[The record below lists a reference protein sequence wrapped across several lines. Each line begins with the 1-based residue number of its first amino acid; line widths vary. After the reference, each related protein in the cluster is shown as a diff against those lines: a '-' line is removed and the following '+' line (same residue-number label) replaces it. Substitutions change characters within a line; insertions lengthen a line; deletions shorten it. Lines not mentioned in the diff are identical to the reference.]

1 VIRLA
6 HPVGYATERRYA
18 AEILLGELLG
28 LDVACIEEE
37 RDDVELTLPGHT
49 GSLLLPDGLFATD
62 PRDWLTERSLP
73 SEPLRRPDDVPL
85 LFGGDFF
92 GSAFFLLT
100 RYEEAVLG
108 HRDEHGRFPASASLA
123 AREDFLERPLVNEYA
138 ELLWGNLQATW
149 PRLECVRRVFRV
161 LPSHDVDI
169 PFCSRSGLV
178 ARVRNAAGDV
188 VKRQDPV
195 LAARRLVGVSDLYDT
210 FNFIMDTSERS
221 GVRSTFFFLA
231 SQAPEN
237 RIGAGYSLDDPR
249 IRSLLRRIHD
259 RGHEIGLH
267 GSYASHDEPSRLHVE
282 LTELRRACAEEGI
295 DQEAW
300 GGRQHFLRWSGPLW
314 EAYENAGLAYDASL
328 SFADQPGFRAGI
340 CCEYPVFDLWQRRPL
355 TVRERPLVAMEVSL
369 LQYLRLDDAA
379 TLDRLVA
386 LKETCRRF
394 GGDFTLLWHND
405 RLLSRGA
412 RHTYQDA
419 LAA

>member
-1 VIRLA
+1 MIRLA

-28 LDVACIEEE
+28 LDVACVEEE
-37 RDDVELTLPGHT
+37 RDDVELTLAGHE
-49 GSLLLPDGLFATD
+49 GSLRLPDGLFATD
-62 PRDWLTERSLP
+62 PHDWLTERSLP
-73 SEPLRRPDDVPL
+73 NEPLQRLNDVPL

-92 GSAFFLLT
+92 GAAFFLLT

-138 ELLWGNLQATW
+138 EILWGDLQATW
-149 PRLECVRRVFRV
+149 PRLERLRRVFRV

-169 PFCSRSGLV
+169 PFCGRSGLV
-178 ARVRNAAGDV
+178 ARVRNAAGDL

-210 FNFIMDTSERS
+210 FEFIMDTSEHS

-231 SQAPEN
+231 AHGPEN
-237 RIGAGYSLDDPR
+237 RVGAGYSLDDPR
-249 IRSLLRRIHD
+249 LRSLLRRIHD

-267 GSYASHDEPSRLHVE
+267 GSYASHDEPTRLQAE
-282 LTELRRACAEEGI
+282 LAELRRACAEEGI

-300 GGRQHFLRWSGPLW
+300 GGRQHFLRWSGNLW
-314 EAYENAGLAYDASL
+314 AAYEEAGLAYDSSL
-328 SFADQPGFRAGI
+328 SFADHPGFRAGI
-340 CCEYPVFDLWQRRPL
+340 CCDYPVFDLWQRRPL
-355 TVRERPLVAMEVSL
+355 AVRERPLVAMEVSL
-369 LQYLRLDDAA
+369 LQYLGLDDAA

-394 GGDFTLLWHND
+394 EGDFTLLWHND
-405 RLLSRGA
+405 RLESR
-412 RHTYQDA
+412 RSRRTYEAA